1 MLQVQ
6 SNGPRVSVSVVIVD
20 FPDYCGPRLLTDE
33 VEAAAH
39 PTLVPIVARALPCD
53 SKCCTRFGLPLV
65 CGKADTVHSAQGITI
80 GRGHALERC
89 LLVWNAKMESR
100 WPGIF
105 YVAAS
110 RVKELEAF
118 ALKEPFSTTDATS
131 IGVGPAALE
140 SRREMSRIQ
149 SNAEKHSRTRD
160 PARTFEAGLRWFCDR
175 VKEKVMAR
183 LDVEPEL
190 SDVVEV
196 CQAWED
202 GLVVL

>member
-1 MLQVQ
+1 M
-6 SNGPRVSVSVVIVD
+6 
-20 FPDYCGPRLLTDE
+20 
-33 VEAAAH
+33 
-39 PTLVPIVARALPCD
+39 
-53 SKCCTRFGLPLV
+53 
-65 CGKADTVHSAQGITI
+65 
-80 GRGHALERC
+80 
-89 LLVWNAKMESR
+89 
-100 WPGIF
+100 
-105 YVAAS
+105 
-110 RVKELEAF
+110 KELEAF

>member
-1 MLQVQ
+1 
-6 SNGPRVSVSVVIVD
+6 
-20 FPDYCGPRLLTDE
+20 
-33 VEAAAH
+33 
-39 PTLVPIVARALPCD
+39 
-53 SKCCTRFGLPLV
+53 
-65 CGKADTVHSAQGITI
+65 
-80 GRGHALERC
+80 
-89 LLVWNAKMESR
+89 MESR

-110 RVKELEAF
+110 RVKELVAF

-131 IGVGPAALE
+131 IGVGPATLE

-149 SNAEKHSRTRD
+149 SNAEKHSRTHD

>member
-1 MLQVQ
+1 MDIKLTTNICPELMLCNGSRGVIVDIIYPGDSGYVPPPRQVEADGEDSQ
-6 SNGPRVSVSVVIVD
+6 QQPVFPIVIVD

-105 YVAAS
+105 
-110 RVKELEAF
+110 
-118 ALKEPFSTTDATS
+118 
-131 IGVGPAALE
+131 
-140 SRREMSRIQ
+140 
-149 SNAEKHSRTRD
+149 
-160 PARTFEAGLRWFCDR
+160 
-175 VKEKVMAR
+175 
-183 LDVEPEL
+183 
-190 SDVVEV
+190 
-196 CQAWED
+196 
-202 GLVVL
+202 

>member
-1 MLQVQ
+1 MQGGSSPAWLG
-6 SNGPRVSVSVVIVD
+6 SKEADLEPRGS
-20 FPDYCGPRLLTDE
+20 T
-33 VEAAAH
+33 
-39 PTLVPIVARALPCD
+39 VA
-53 SKCCTRFGLPLV
+53 
-65 CGKADTVHSAQGITI
+65 
-80 GRGHALERC
+80 
-89 LLVWNAKMESR
+89 
-100 WPGIF
+100 
-105 YVAAS
+105 
-110 RVKELEAF
+110 
-118 ALKEPFSTTDATS
+118 
-131 IGVGPAALE
+131 
-140 SRREMSRIQ
+140 MSRIQ